1 MFTGIVTDIGRVAA
15 VTGDADKVFTIQT
28 SYDDLSS
35 VDIGASIACAG
46 VCLTV
51 VDKNIDSFSVD
62 ASQETLSV
70 TNLGD
75 WAVDTEI
82 NLERSLK
89 IGDELGGHIVTGHVD
104 CLGNITRF
112 ERVDG
117 SIAMDIQ
124 VPAEFSHLV
133 AQKGSVTID
142 GASLTVNAVSDNE
155 TGSNLSI
162 NLIPH
167 TQAVTSFRNTKPGDK
182 VNVEFDILARYVAR
196 LQTKG

>member
-1 MFTGIVTDIGRVAA
+1 MFTGIITDVGRVTA
-15 VTGDADKVFTIQT
+15 VSGSADKVVTLRT
-28 SYDDLSS
+28 GYDLSS

-51 VDKNIDSFSVD
+51 VDKTGNEFSVD
-62 ASQETLSV
+62 VSQETLSV

-75 WAVDTEI
+75 WAADTEV

-104 CLGNITRF
+104 CLGSIVRF
-112 ERVDG
+112 EKVDD
-117 SIAMDIQ
+117 SIAMNIQ
-124 VPAEFSHLV
+124 VSEDFSHLV
-133 AQKGSVTID
+133 AQKGSVTIN
-142 GASLTVNAVSDNE
+142 GASLTVNAVIDNE
-155 TGSNLSI
+155 NGAEFSI

-167 TQAVTSFRNTKPGDK
+167 TQAVTSFRNNQLGDR

-196 LQTKG
+196 LQTKS